1 LIGQHDD
8 CRFAYLC
15 PPLLPVNHEEK
26 GLINTIMCRQTY
38 DIKFSVDGK
47 RQMICR
53 PER

>member
-1 LIGQHDD
+1 MTITDLPI
-8 CRFAYLC
+8 YV
-15 PPLLPVNHEEK
+15 LLYCQLTTKEK

-38 DIKFSVDGK
+38 DIQFSVDGK